1 MHNLQGSSD
10 GDSSVMVRDPTP
22 GLVLQSDRGMGLV
35 IVDGILI
42 AETSK
47 DTSSWFSNFHS
58 KVQSLVL
65 HVETVLSHNAY

>member
-1 MHNLQGSSD
+1 MHNLPGSSD

-47 DTSSWFSNFHS
+47 DTSS
-58 KVQSLVL
+58 
-65 HVETVLSHNAY
+65 